1 MRAKFYAWWPIG
13 LALISLSS
21 LPFLDQQPNPPVPSA
36 TSATSPTSSV
46 SSVARIPFE
55 LNGNNIFF
63 QGRVNNSAPLWLSL
77 DTGASSGLLNLRIV
91 RTLGLSVVRGS
102 QATGAGGTVEAVTLS
117 NVTININGARLEDLA
132 LQAVPLNS
140 IEDSTGRVMDGIV
153 GAELFR
159 RYVVEI
165 DYADKVI
172 TLYEPASYEYRG
184 PGESLP
190 LTFSDNHPYV
200 RAEITMPGREPIAG
214 EFVIDAGSN
223 FPVILLKSFVESQQ
237 LTKSLPPTLP
247 VVGRG
252 VGGEIPLPVGRV
264 PQLQL
269 GRFTLSNLIA
279 AFPSRGIFAREGAA
293 GNIGG
298 GILRRFKVIFDYSRQ
313 RMILEP
319 NKHFA
324 EPYEYDMSGISLMSE
339 SPDFRNIKVLRILES
354 SPASELG
361 IESDDL
367 LVAIDGR
374 PALEIGLRDIREMF
388 KRGGRVY
395 RLEIKRGRE
404 SLLFKLETRR
414 LI

>member
-1 MRAKFYAWWPIG
+1 MRARSYAWWSIG
-13 LALISLSS
+13 LALISLLS
-21 LPFLDQQPNPPVPSA
+21 LLFLNQRPNPSA
-36 TSATSPTSSV
+36 TSATSPTDSV
-46 SSVARIPFE
+46 ASVARIPFE
-55 LNGNNIFF
+55 LSGNNIFF

-77 DTGASSGLLNLRIV
+77 DTGASSSLLNLRSV
-91 RTLGLSVVRGS
+91 RTLGLRVLRSS

-117 NVTININGARLEDLA
+117 NVTFNINGARLEGA
-132 LQAVPLNS
+132 ELQAVPLNS
-140 IEDSTGRVMDGIV
+140 IEDRTGRVMDGIV

-172 TLYEPASYEYRG
+172 TLYEPATYEYRG
-184 PGESLP
+184 PGENLP

-200 RAEITMPGREPIAG
+200 RAKVTLPGREPIAG

-223 FPVILLKSFVESQQ
+223 FAVILLKSFIESQQ
-237 LTKSLPPTLP
+237 LTKSLPPTIP

-264 PQLQL
+264 PQFQL

-279 AFPSRGIFAREGAA
+279 AFPSRGMFAREGAA

-319 NKHFA
+319 NKHFP
-324 EPYEYDMSGISLMSE
+324 EPYEYEMSGIALMSE
-339 SPDFRNIKVLRILES
+339 SPDFRNIKVLRILEG
-354 SPASELG
+354 SPASEVGLK
-361 IESDDL
+361 SDDL

-374 PALEIGLRDIREMF
+374 PASEIGLHDVREMF
-388 KRGGRVY
+388 KRARRVY
-395 RLEIKRGRE
+395 RLEIKRGGE